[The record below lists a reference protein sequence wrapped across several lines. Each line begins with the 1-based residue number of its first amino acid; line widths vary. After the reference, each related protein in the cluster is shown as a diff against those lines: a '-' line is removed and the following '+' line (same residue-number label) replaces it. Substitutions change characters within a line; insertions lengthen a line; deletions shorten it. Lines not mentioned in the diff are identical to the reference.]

1 MSPIEKIKHAFLSQD
16 WTIVQE
22 AYKDLTGQEL
32 VVKETVKKTIGKKS
46 KKIETPL
53 KVDEPTPLP
62 KVSSIV
68 EEQETFTT
76 IKRAGAVQAPQKFV
90 GADGKEHT
98 YCGVEQID
106 LSKSKINLFDDD
118 LSLETNFIGKPNK
131 PLKKVKETTRQGYND
146 SLVEAQC
153 KGCDRFFKVP
163 RDFASHYRCD
173 GCMVRR

>member
-1 MSPIEKIKHAFLSQD
+1 MSPIEKIKHAYQSQD
-16 WTIVQE
+16 WSIIQE
-22 AYKDLTGQEL
+22 AYKDLTGQDL
-32 VVKETVKKTIGKKS
+32 TVKEVLKKSSKKS
-46 KKIETPL
+46 KQIETPL
-53 KVDEPTPLP
+53 KVDEPIIE
-62 KVSSIV
+62 KK
-68 EEQETFTT
+68 EQETFTT
-76 IKRAGAVQAPQKFV
+76 IKGNANNVRPPQKFV

-163 RDFASHYRCD
+163 REFASHYRCD